1 MSLKKFI
8 FSKFTL
14 IAIIFGVFYHLVMLG
29 IYLPGYKVATHNLKY
44 AEIELVNNDKSNGQ
58 KIANSIEK
66 GIKNSKSTHFKL
78 IQKKNLSHAKNN
90 LANHKNV
97 LVIEIPKNY
106 VENLQKGNSVKLNFF
121 VSSAGDQL
129 SHQLGT
135 KIANNLTAKFN
146 SGTLG
151 KYYKAAI
158 YNILLKASAAT
169 TESEV
174 TKLTTLQVQKQMQ
187 SIVAATPSLKNDSVA
202 LQNEQARIKAVISKK
217 IQSQVSQKVR
227 KNVNA
232 QTNKIVKTTFVSA
245 NIKDLNANRSNLYET
260 MAPMFFSLSSF
271 IAAMIGAMIL
281 SRGLKLAF
289 LKGTKKLHGWLYIE
303 LAYIIIAVI
312 SPIIGIVILKAVDP
326 FSTKT
331 LIEVYLQHVL
341 VSYTSLNLV
350 GFLFE
355 FLGNIAGLVTLPLI
369 LMQSFSSGSVIPY
382 KMLPSAYKFFY
393 NILPVPASVQNDIHI
408 MFGVGSMNDSMTR
421 LIIILAVSLILH
433 LLTVM
438 FKKYP
443 VMSKNKD

>member
-1 MSLKKFI
+1 
-8 FSKFTL
+8 
-14 IAIIFGVFYHLVMLG
+14 MLG

-44 AEIELVNNDKSNGQ
+44 AEIELINNDKSDGQ

-66 GIKNSKSTHFKL
+66 GIKKSKSTHFKL
-78 IQKKNLSHAKNN
+78 IQKSNILQAKNN

-106 VENLQKGNSVKLNFF
+106 VESLKKGNSVKLNFF

-135 KIANNLTAKFN
+135 KIANNLTTKFN
-146 SGTLG
+146 SGTLNN
-151 KYYKAAI
+151 YYKATI
-158 YNILLKASAAT
+158 YNILLKASATAT
-169 TESEV
+169 KSEI

-187 SIVAATPSLKNDSVA
+187 SIIAATPSLKNDSVA
-202 LQNEQARIKAVISKK
+202 LQNEQSKIEANVSQK
-217 IQSQVSQKVR
+217 IQSQVYKKV
-227 KNVNA
+227 KQTINA

-245 NIKDLNANRSNLYET
+245 NIKDLNTNRSNLYET

-281 SRGLKLAF
+281 SRGLKLTF
-289 LKGTKKLHGWLYIE
+289 LKGTKKLRGWLYLE
-303 LAYIIIAVI
+303 LTYLIIAVI
-312 SPIIGIVILKAVDP
+312 SPIIGIIILKLVEP
-326 FSTKT
+326 FSVKT
-331 LIEVYLQHVL
+331 LIEIYLQHIL

-355 FLGNIAGLVTLPLI
+355 MLGNVAGLVTLPLI

-382 KMLPSAYKFFY
+382 KMLPTVYKFFY
-393 NILPVPASVQNDIHI
+393 NILPVPASVQNDVYL
-408 MFGVGSMNDSMTR
+408 MFNVGSMNNSMTR
-421 LIIILAVSLILH
+421 LVIILVISLILH
-433 LLTVM
+433 FLTVI

-443 VMSKNKD
+443 VMSVSEN